1 VFRCSSQSPCTLL
14 TRLAVS
20 TLLPTTVAQ
29 AKHVL
34 WSSLGVVLRPPTILV
49 VGARQGY
56 KNGEHVFLTLAA
68 TPSLYGIPQLVV
80 VGDALNED
88 ERRMLLGESS
98 RDCVVQRGLWA
109 VTHYTIH
116 VCACHRR
123 ASAVDSPGFRH
134 GRRAGGAV
142 FTVHGAHDAPCVR
155 MLHELRGWAGGRC
168 NTITNHMLCAGCRY
182 EGFGLPLLEAMACGT
197 CGSGRDGWGS
207 NKAISLTVAAK
218 RVRFR
223 RTGCP
228 VICSKTAALLE
239 VGGDAPAFVESGNIA
254 HIGGALTAVVTDEA
268 RRAAMARRGLAQA
281 AKYRDG
287 WERAAGVLV
296 DAVAATLNGSQ

>member
-1 VFRCSSQSPCTLL
+1 MFRCGSQSPCTLL
-14 TRLAVS
+14 TWLAVS
-20 TLLPTTVAQ
+20 TSLPTTVAQ

-116 VCACHRR
+116 VCVCVCVCVSQTLKCRGFTWVPSRTKSWRR
-123 ASAVDSPGFRH
+123 CIHCP
-134 GRRAGGAV
+134 
-142 FTVHGAHDAPCVR
+142 
-155 MLHELRGWAGGRC
+155 RC
-168 NTITNHMLCAGCRY
+168 
-182 EGFGLPLLEAMACGT
+182 
-197 CGSGRDGWGS
+197 S
-207 NKAISLTVAAK
+207 
-218 RVRFR
+218 
-223 RTGCP
+223 
-228 VICSKTAALLE
+228 
-239 VGGDAPAFVESGNIA
+239 
-254 HIGGALTAVVTDEA
+254 
-268 RRAAMARRGLAQA
+268 
-281 AKYRDG
+281 
-287 WERAAGVLV
+287 
-296 DAVAATLNGSQ
+296 